1 MRANLREGRVRLTLS
16 SSIIALAL
24 VAGAVHAPAQDPA
37 ADARFERLKAERE
50 AEAARQRAA
59 QQSYEQGVRDAEA
72 ARARYEADLARHNE
86 EVRRAEAAQADYRRR
101 QADYEAQAGG
111 DATARSERR
120 SEGRRES
127 RDARDI
133 NAQCQRRA
141 RRRGRLIGGLVGGV
155 AGGIVGRNTRNPVAA
170 LAVAVPVSLLIGE
183 AISRLLDCREQE
195 QAAAATE
202 QAVEQVA
209 VQQAQAD
216 TAGAERGVGTTVAWT
231 SETRPGVT
239 GSSTVTGLE
248 QEAGGGECMTVTDI
262 IIVDG
267 QETRAP
273 KRMCRRPPSNRFV
286 RV

>member
-1 MRANLREGRVRLTLS
+1 MRANSGEEWMKAKLAS
-16 SSIIALAL
+16 SVIALAL
-24 VAGAVHAPAQDPA
+24 IAGAGHALAQNPE

-50 AEAARQRAA
+50 AEAERQREA
-59 QQSYEQGVRDAEA
+59 QRRYEQGVRDAEA

-86 EVRRAEAAQADYRRR
+86 EVRRAEAAQANYRQRR
-101 QADYEAQAGG
+101 ADYDAQTGVA
-111 DATARSERR
+111 AVPRAERR
-120 SEGRRES
+120 SEIRRES
-127 RDARDI
+127 REARSI

-141 RRRGRLIGGLVGGV
+141 RRRGRLLGGLI
-155 AGGIVGRNTRNPVAA
+155 GGIVARNGGSAAEMVAISA
-170 LAVAVPVSLLIGE
+170 PVSLLMGE

-202 QAVEQVA
+202 QVVEQA
-209 VQQAQAD
+209 AAAPPA
-216 TAGAERGVGTTVAWT
+216 TEGGAARGVGTTVAWT

-248 QEAGGGECMTVTDI
+248 QEPGGGECMTVTDI
-262 IIVDG
+262 VIVDG

-273 KRMCRRPPSNRFV
+273 KRLCRRPPSQRFV

>member
-1 MRANLREGRVRLTLS
+1 MKLKLS
-16 SSIIALAL
+16 SSIIALVL
-24 VAGAVHAPAQDPA
+24 IAGAGHAIAQNPD

-50 AEAARQRAA
+50 AEATRQRAA
-59 QQSYEQGVRDAEA
+59 QQSYEQGVRDAAA

-86 EVRRAEAAQADYRRR
+86 EVRRAGAAQSDYRRR
-101 QADYEAQAGG
+101 RADY
-111 DATARSERR
+111 DARVGQTGADERR
-120 SEGRRES
+120 AEGGRETRRKS
-127 RDARDI
+127 RDARNVND
-133 NAQCQRRA
+133 QCQRRA
-141 RRRGRLIGGLVGGV
+141 RRRARLIGGLVGGV
-155 AGGIVGRNTRNPVAA
+155 AGGLVGRNSRNPAAA
-170 LAVAVPVSLLIGE
+170 LATALPVSLLVGE

-195 QAAAATE
+195 QAAEATE
-202 QAVEQVA
+202 QV
-209 VQQAQAD
+209 VQQAVAAPPVSD
-216 TAGAERGVGTTVAWT
+216 GGAERGVGTTVAWT

-273 KRMCRRPPSNRFV
+273 KRLCRRPPSQRFV